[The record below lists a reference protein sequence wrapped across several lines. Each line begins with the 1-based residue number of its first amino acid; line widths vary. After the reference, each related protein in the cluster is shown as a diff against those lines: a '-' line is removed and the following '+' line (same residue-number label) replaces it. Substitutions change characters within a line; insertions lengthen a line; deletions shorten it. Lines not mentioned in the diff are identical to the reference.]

1 MTPRGIP
8 ALRMLP
14 HMGPATTAPARSV
27 NYIVNHMCEHIC
39 EPIQSTGRI
48 LPGGP
53 GITMCAEN
61 TAYITATLLATALA
75 IFCGQG
81 TITGHIV
88 DTDERGA
95 TKPFRLQMPLQSAD
109 GYLSGRGR
117 VRISAEEPAQA

>member
-61 TAYITATLLATALA
+61 TAYALPPKRS
-75 IFCGQG
+75 IRKRR
-81 TITGHIV
+81 TT
-88 DTDERGA
+88 R
-95 TKPFRLQMPLQSAD
+95 R
-109 GYLSGRGR
+109 
-117 VRISAEEPAQA
+117 

>member
-61 TAYITATLLATALA
+61 TAYDLLGARRINVAIRLA
-75 IFCGQG
+75 S
-81 TITGHIV
+81 
-88 DTDERGA
+88 RGLSDH
-95 TKPFRLQMPLQSAD
+95 RL
-109 GYLSGRGR
+109 R
-117 VRISAEEPAQA
+117 

>member
-61 TAYITATLLATALA
+61 TAYKSTAHAHSLGFSSAAAAANGNYFAISTIWVSANDSGPDIRGFFLFSRTASL
-75 IFCGQG
+75 
-81 TITGHIV
+81 V
-88 DTDERGA
+88 
-95 TKPFRLQMPLQSAD
+95 PLFED
-109 GYLSGRGR
+109 
-117 VRISAEEPAQA
+117 

>member
-53 GITMCAEN
+53 GTRPTVGPHSIWR
-61 TAYITATLLATALA
+61 ATGASLLANSMDRQRGVSPADRELT
-75 IFCGQG
+75 G
-81 TITGHIV
+81 TY
-88 DTDERGA
+88 
-95 TKPFRLQMPLQSAD
+95 SN
-109 GYLSGRGR
+109 
-117 VRISAEEPAQA
+117 

>member
-61 TAYITATLLATALA
+61 TAYAVAVEQLDA
-75 IFCGQG
+75 
-81 TITGHIV
+81 
-88 DTDERGA
+88 R
-95 TKPFRLQMPLQSAD
+95 
-109 GYLSGRGR
+109 
-117 VRISAEEPAQA
+117 

>member
-61 TAYITATLLATALA
+61 TAYDLFSDYVSRRCLVFGPSGALKASRTNAMMTAPAA
-75 IFCGQG
+75 
-81 TITGHIV
+81 
-88 DTDERGA
+88 
-95 TKPFRLQMPLQSAD
+95 SA
-109 GYLSGRGR
+109 YNAK
-117 VRISAEEPAQA
+117 V